1 MKNHPSFICHDKSS
15 IKPEKRDVIDLSNLP
30 SNVSLPE
37 TIQVPNVL
45 SVAAIN
51 NLNTNNGTGTEKN
64 EPKGAA
70 AAHVAM
76 YASVLL

>member
-15 IKPEKRDVIDLSNLP
+15 IKPAKRDVIDLINLP

-64 EPKGAA
+64 EPKVA

-76 YASVLL
+76 YASLLL

>member
-15 IKPEKRDVIDLSNLP
+15 IKPEKRDVIDLTNLP
-30 SNVSLPE
+30 SNVSLPD
-37 TIQVPNVL
+37 TIQVPNVS

-51 NLNTNNGTGTEKN
+51 NLNTNNGTGTEEN

-70 AAHVAM
+70 ADHAAM
-76 YASVLL
+76 YASLLL